1 MQKKSIYVA
10 YTGGT
15 IGMQRSEQGYIPVS
29 GHLQRQL
36 ALMPEFHRP
45 EMPDFTIHEYTP
57 LMDSRYILLLF
68 RYHDLRHISF
78 PLYPVQ
84 PLQRQLALPTSRI
97 QISPF
102 MATLFFTDE
111 SFFPLFIFRI
121 VSGALT
127 LPSQRFRYHSL
138 MQKKSIYVAYTGGTI
153 GMQRSEQGYI
163 PVSGHLQRQ
172 LALMPEFHRPEMPD
186 FTIHEYTPL
195 MDSSDMTPEDW
206 QHIAEDIKAHYDDYD
221 GFVILHG
228 TDTMAYT
235 ASALSFMLENLGK
248 PVIVTGSQIP
258 LAELRSDGQI
268 NLLNALYVAAN
279 YPINEVTLF
288 FNNRLYRGN
297 RTTKAHADGFDAFAS
312 PNLPPLLEA
321 GIHIRR
327 LNTPPAPHGEGELI
341 VHPITPQPI
350 GVVTIYPGI
359 SADVVRNFLRQPVKA
374 LILRSYGV
382 GNAPQNKAFL
392 QELQEASD
400 RGIVVVNLTQCM
412 SGKVN
417 MGGYAT
423 GNALAHAGVIG
434 GADMTVEATL
444 TKLHYLLSQELDTET
459 IRKAMSQ
466 NLRGELT
473 PDD

>member
-45 EMPDFTIHEYTP
+45 EMPDFTIHEY
-57 LMDSRYILLLF
+57 
-68 RYHDLRHISF
+68 
-78 PLYPVQ
+78 Q
-84 PLQRQLALPTSRI
+84 
-97 QISPF
+97 
-102 MATLFFTDE
+102 
-111 SFFPLFIFRI
+111 
-121 VSGALT
+121 
-127 LPSQRFRYHSL
+127 
-138 MQKKSIYVAYTGGTI
+138 
-153 GMQRSEQGYI
+153 
-163 PVSGHLQRQ
+163 
-172 LALMPEFHRPEMPD
+172 
-186 FTIHEYTPL
+186 PL

-206 QHIAEDIKAHYDDYD
+206 QHIADDIKAHYDDYD

-228 TDTMAYT
+228 TDTMAFT

-258 LAELRSDGQI
+258 LAELRSDGQT

-279 YPINEVTLF
+279 YPVNEVTLF

-327 LNTPPAPHGEGELI
+327 LNTPAAPCGNGGELI
-341 VHPITPQPI
+341 VHTITPQPI
-350 GVVTIYPGI
+350 GVVTLYPGI
-359 SADVVRNFLRQPVKA
+359 SADVVGNFLRQPVRA

-382 GNAPQNKAFL
+382 GNAPQHADFLAELKA
-392 QELQEASD
+392 ASE

-412 SGKVN
+412 SGRVN

-423 GNALAHAGVIG
+423 GNALAHAGVVG

-444 TKLHYLLSQELDTET
+444 TKLHWLLSQGLDAPA
-459 IRKAMSQ
+459 IRAAMTK

-473 PDD
+473 PDEKGASS